1 MYIHRNYYVR
11 RPRSLAVRGRET
23 AGDSL
28 LFDDD
33 DDDARWRL
41 CEKRDGGGEAMPA
54 ESRPVA
60 WHADLV
66 ERADE
71 IGLTKGF
78 I

>member
-1 MYIHRNYYVR
+1 MYEGRD
-11 RPRSLAVRGRET
+11 RSLYAE
-23 AGDSL
+23 DSL